1 MIQKLGGKAIN
12 MFSDSRLVIGQVN
25 GELDARD
32 EIMQG
37 YLSQVKR
44 LQSHFDSFNL
54 LHIPKSGNTHADS
67 LATLATSSAQSLP
80 RVIFIEDLCKPS
92 VTQREV
98 IQVHQVRVGT
108 SWMDPLV
115 LFLKDDILPE
125 NKAGVDKIRRKT
137 SQIQLSEDQKLY
149 KHSFSRPYLFC
160 VHPKASKLILEEL
173 HEGIYGSHTGARSL
187 SYRAITQGCQ
197 WLNMQKE
204 AHEYVMKYDQ
214 CQRFALNI
222 HQQGRNLNPLTNPWP
237 FAQWGLD
244 IVRPFSKATGNKRY
258 LLVGINYFIKWV
270 EAELLANI
278 RDVDAKKFFWKNI
291 VTRFGVPYTLI
302 SDNGL
307 QFDSKAF
314 RRYCCELGIMNRY
327 SNPA

>member
-125 NKAGVDKIRRKT
+125 NKAEVDKIQRKT

-204 AHEYVMKYDQ
+204 AHEYEKKYDQ

-244 IVRPFSKATGNKRY
+244 IVRPFPRQQGTRGIYWSASTI
-258 LLVGINYFIKWV
+258 LL
-270 EAELLANI
+270 
-278 RDVDAKKFFWKNI
+278 
-291 VTRFGVPYTLI
+291 
-302 SDNGL
+302 NGL
-307 QFDSKAF
+307 KLNFQQTSEMWTPRSFFGRTLLPGLGSRTLSSQTMVFNLIVRPSGDTAANW
-314 RRYCCELGIMNRY
+314 EL
-327 SNPA
+327 